1 VKGSLVARS
10 EIDAALERDMLALH
24 ARYFEGVTA
33 HQFRRDLAEKDWAV
47 LIRDED
53 GRLAGFSTL
62 RVDRLRFRADPIT
75 LLSSGD
81 TIVAPEAWHSSV
93 LSRTWIESALR
104 IHEHAPN
111 GPLLWLLLSSGYRTY
126 RFLPV
131 FWREFF
137 PRFDRA
143 TPRATRELMHDLA
156 RHRYG
161 ACFDSAAG
169 VVRFPLPAVLRA
181 PLRAVP
187 GSRRIDPHVAFFL
200 DANPGHERGDE
211 LVCLTELAEGNLT
224 AAGRRMVGLSRRLEP
239 AP

>member
-1 VKGSLVARS
+1 MKGSLIARS
-10 EIDAALERDMLALH
+10 EIGGALERDMLALH

-47 LIRDED
+47 LIREED

-62 RVDRLRFRADPIT
+62 RVDRLRWRGGPLT

-81 TIVAPEAWHSSV
+81 TIVAPEAWHSSI

-104 IHEHAPN
+104 IHEHAPH

-137 PRFDRA
+137 PRFDRP
-143 TPRATRELMHDLA
+143 TPWATRELMRALA

-161 ACFDSAAG
+161 ACFDADVG
-169 VVRFPLPAVLRA
+169 VVRFPRPAILRA
-181 PLRAVP
+181 PLRAVSD
-187 GSRRIDPHVAFFL
+187 SRRIDPHVAFFL

-211 LVCLTELAEGNLT
+211 LVCLTELADRNLT
-224 AAGRRMVGLSRRLEP
+224 AAGRRMVGPSRRLEH